1 MIRKSIYLGLLI
13 IFLAA
18 CSRTTDSEAEAFL
31 AAAREVEAA
40 AVLSGD
46 IAVSLEFSGKAE
58 AELVA
63 DLAPA
68 LSGTV
73 KELHVREG
81 SYVSKDQL
89 LITLDQ
95 ANLEQAGIQYRNLEK
110 NYRRMTELLASGAV
124 EQAAYDEIEAAY
136 LAARS
141 GYEYLKENTEIRAP
155 FNGLIA
161 QLRVLENEKYDAMM
175 DPFLIRLLALDRMK
189 VRFQVAD
196 ADINQLK
203 VGQLAVVTSGDGRQT
218 WTGKVS
224 FLSPEAD
231 PLSGTF
237 RAELV
242 VENSGHELK
251 HNQFV
256 RISVYLEQAAGTLII
271 PVKALIEDS
280 YVFVIENDK
289 VARRAVVTGLESEY
303 QIEVKSG
310 LRVGELVVVTGNVG
324 MQDGDK
330 VRILN

>member
-1 MIRKSIYLGLLI
+1 MLLLI
-13 IFLAA
+13 LLAA
-18 CSRTTDSEAEAFL
+18 CSTQTDSEAETFQEAP
-31 AAAREVEAA
+31 REVAAA
-40 AVLSGD
+40 AVVTGD

-81 SYVSKDQL
+81 SYVNQDQL
-89 LITLDQ
+89 LVTLDQ

-141 GYEYLKENTEIRAP
+141 AYEYLKENTEIRAP
-155 FNGLIA
+155 FNGLITRL
-161 QLRVLENEKYDAMM
+161 QVLENEKYDAMM
-175 DPFLIRLLALDRMK
+175 DPYLIRLLALDRMK
-189 VRFQVAD
+189 VSFQIAD
-196 ADINQLK
+196 ADISKLK
-203 VGQLAVVTSGDGRQT
+203 IGQQAIVSGGDGRQT
-218 WTGKVS
+218 WPGKVS
-224 FLSPEAD
+224 FISPEAD

-237 RAELV
+237 RVELV

-256 RISVYLEQAAGTLII
+256 RISVHLEQAAGTLII
-271 PVKALIEDS
+271 PVAALIDGHN
-280 YVFVIENDK
+280 VFVIENGIAAQRT
-289 VARRAVVTGLESEY
+289 VETGLENEY
-303 QIEVKSG
+303 QVEIKSG
-310 LRVGELVVVTGNVG
+310 LQAGELVVITGNVG

-330 VRILN
+330 VRILK